1 MEHKVGH
8 YAFFGGV
15 VLAVLAGVVSAL
27 FDAVNSW
34 VVLALIVLG
43 VLVGVLNVQ
52 AKEVTEF
59 LVAVIALLLAG
70 SANVLVL
77 NTVAAPFGTILHVV
91 LTYIKVFVAP
101 AAVVVGLKAVKQLAE
116 R

>member
-1 MEHKVGH
+1 MEHQVGH
-8 YAFFGGV
+8 YSFILGV
-15 VLAVLAGVVSAL
+15 GLCTAAGIIAAL
-27 FDAVNSW
+27 LDVVNSW
-34 VVLALIVLG
+34 VVLALLILG
-43 VLVGVLNVQ
+43 VIVGILNIQ

-70 SANVLVL
+70 TANVLVL
-77 NTVAAPFGTILHVV
+77 NTVVNPLGTILSAV
-91 LTYIKVFVAP
+91 LTYIKIFVTP

>member
-15 VLAVLAGVVSAL
+15 VLAVAAGVVASL
-27 FDAVNSW
+27 LDAVNSW
-34 VVLALIVLG
+34 IVLVLLVLG
-43 VLVGVLNVQ
+43 VVVGLLNIQ
-52 AKEVTEF
+52 AKEVSEF

-77 NTVAAPFGTILHVV
+77 NTVAAPVGTILHAV

-101 AAVVVGLKAVKQLAE
+101 AAVVVALKAVKQLAE